1 MNAIELEANVDEN
14 NELHL
19 KLPEPY
25 RGKHARII
33 VLLDSPESTAPA
45 KAPGNLDAFL
55 AALPTT
61 TKGRDRAD
69 ISAQVRQER
78 AGWD

>member
-19 KLPEPY
+19 KLPEQHS
-25 RGKHARII
+25 GKHARVI
-33 VLLDSPESTAPA
+33 VLLDSPKSN
-45 KAPGNLDAFL
+45 APGNLDAFL
-55 AALPTT
+55 AALPIAA
-61 TKGRDRAD
+61 KGRDRAD
-69 ISAQVRQER
+69 ITAQVRQER

>member
-1 MNAIELEANVDEN
+1 MDEN
-14 NELHL
+14 HVLHL

-25 RGKHARII
+25 RGKHARGI
-33 VLLDSPESTAPA
+33 VLLDPPESTAPI

-69 ISAQVRQER
+69 IAAQMWQER
-78 AGWD
+78 ASWDGA